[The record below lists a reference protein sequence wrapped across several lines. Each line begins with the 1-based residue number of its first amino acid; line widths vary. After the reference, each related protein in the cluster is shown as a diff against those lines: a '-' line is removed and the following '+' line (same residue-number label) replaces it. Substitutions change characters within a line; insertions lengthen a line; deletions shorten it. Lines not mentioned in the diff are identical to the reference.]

1 MKKINSTNMDTTRIL
16 AQDVTASNNT
26 WLTGQNNND
35 LIIGPSGAGKT
46 RGYVKPNILQ
56 CNESLVIAD
65 TKGNLMDQ
73 LGPVLRENGY
83 TLYCIDLKD
92 PDNSTCGYNPM
103 DFVRFDRRRG
113 CYKEQDIML
122 LGEVLVP
129 TETAVGNDPFW
140 NNAAKMYVTCI
151 LAYILQC
158 LPKEEHH
165 LSTVPRMMAEMETGT
180 FYQLFDELG
189 RLDPD
194 CYAVKLYRLF
204 KGNAGAEKM
213 EASIR
218 GIAGERFATL
228 LPSTLEDLYTRPDRI
243 RFRDLGRKKS
253 ALFLY
258 ISDTDRSMDRLASLV
273 YTQALHDLMDS
284 ADTECPDQCL
294 PVPVRFILD
303 DFATNA
309 YIPKFHDITSVIRS
323 RGIAVSVILQS
334 ITQLD
339 ALYGP
344 QNAQT
349 IVNNCDHWLY
359 LGGQDLATA
368 QLIARKADK
377 REQSILNLPPHK
389 AYVFSRGEAPVLS
402 RGYDLSTH
410 PLYDRLPERGAAGA
424 ALAGPE
430 LGGQPD
436 LARSA

>member
-1 MKKINSTNMDTTRIL
+1 MKKLNSTNQDTLRIL

-56 CNESLVIAD
+56 CNESLIIAD

-73 LGPVLRENGY
+73 LGPVLREKGY
-83 TLYCIDLKD
+83 RLYRIDLKD

-129 TETAVGNDPFW
+129 TENALNDDPFW
-140 NNAAKMYVTCI
+140 NNAAKMYVTSI

-158 LPKEEHH
+158 LPQEEHT
-165 LSTVPRMMAEMETGT
+165 LSTVPRMLAEMGTGR
-180 FYQLFDELG
+180 FYQLFDELA
-189 RLDPD
+189 RTDPD
-194 CYAVKLYRLF
+194 SYAVKLYRLF
-204 KGNAGAEKM
+204 KSNSGAEKM
-213 EASIR
+213 ETSIR
-218 GIAGERFATL
+218 GIAGERFASL
-228 LPSTLEDLYTRPDRI
+228 LPSTLEDLYSRPDRI
-243 RFRDLGRKKS
+243 RFRDLGREKS

-258 ISDTDRSMDRLASLV
+258 ISDTDRSMDRIASLV
-273 YTQALHDLMDS
+273 YTQAIHDLMDS
-284 ADTECPDQCL
+284 ADTEYPDQCL
-294 PVPVRFILD
+294 AVPVRFILD

-339 ALYGP
+339 SLYGP
-344 QNAQT
+344 NNAQT

-359 LGGQDLATA
+359 LGGQDLNTA
-368 QLIARKADK
+368 RLIARKADK

-389 AYVFSRGEAPVLS
+389 AYVFSRGEPPVLAK
-402 RGYDLSTH
+402 GYDLSTH
-410 PLYDRLPERGAAGA
+410 PLYDRLPEHMAAR
-424 ALAGPE
+424 LPQESPE
-430 LGGQPD
+430 LDSQPG
-436 LARSA
+436 LARTA